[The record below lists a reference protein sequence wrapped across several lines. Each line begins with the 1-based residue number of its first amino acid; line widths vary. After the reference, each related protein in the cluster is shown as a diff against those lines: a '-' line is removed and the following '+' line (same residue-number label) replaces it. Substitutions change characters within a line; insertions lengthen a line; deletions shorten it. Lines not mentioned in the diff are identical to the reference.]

1 MGDNLRRGGFD
12 FVDWCIMC
20 CRCGEMVDHLLLH
33 CEMAHWLWSFVFTS
47 FGFLWV
53 IPRMILD
60 LLFGWWNWLGK
71 HLSNIWN
78 LVLLCLLWCLWKEWN
93 QQTFKDLDLDSS
105 GDQMLLLV
113 ELYLTD
119 LGHGDSQLVL
129 LSLLFLAFFSFV
141 IDLLPGFLLFLFS
154 FFLFL

>member
-1 MGDNLRRGGFD
+1 
-12 FVDWCIMC
+12 
-20 CRCGEMVDHLLLH
+20 MVSL
-33 CEMAHWLWSFVFTS
+33 
-47 FGFLWV
+47 
-53 IPRMILD
+53 
-60 LLFGWWNWLGK
+60 
-71 HLSNIWN
+71 
-78 LVLLCLLWCLWKEWN
+78 KERN
-93 QQTFKDLDLDSS
+93 QQTFKDLDLDLDSS

-119 LGHGDSQLVL
+119 LGHGDSRLVL